1 MAKPRELSVGGVF
14 QSWARIDDSQAIR
27 PEEENT
33 CVRLATGEVANLAS
47 D

>member
-1 MAKPRELSVGGVF
+1 MIKPSELSAGGVV

-33 CVRLATGEVANLAS
+33 CVHLATWEVANLAS